1 MLSCIPA
8 KLIDLSAQPTT
19 YVVEVSDAFKTSD
32 FVRREFMR
40 SISDVFKV
48 TDAHSRTFTASR
60 NVYDSFKTS
69 DWVSRGVVDN
79 VYDSFKAGDYI
90 HKNPSKALR
99 DSTKFTD
106 WFVKAIEKVFEI
118 QFSAIGWKSNDVLR
132 HFWDVPF
139 RTADRVTKHPMKP
152 FRETV
157 KLTDAYNKDVVK
169 QVYDRFKT
177 PDSVT
182 KHPIK
187 SISDSFKT
195 EEIVLK
201 ASYTLTGR
209 GVRRVY
215 FLPKVYEVHW
225 DIVEDTD
232 HNVKVD
238 CCRSIL
244 ELFKRV
250 RDKLA

>member
-8 KLIDLSAQPTT
+8 KLIDLSAQPTS
-19 YVVEVSDAFKTSD
+19 YVVEVGDAFKASD
-32 FVRREFMR
+32 FAYREFVK
-40 SISDVFKV
+40 SVSDVFKAI
-48 TDAHSRTFTASR
+48 DAYSRTLIAFR
-60 NVYDSFKTS
+60 NIYDSFKAS
-69 DWVSRGVVDN
+69 DWVSRGVTDN

-90 HKNPSKALR
+90 HKNPSKALA
-99 DSTKFTD
+99 DTLKPID
-106 WFVKAIEKVFEI
+106 WTSKAVMKMFEI
-118 QFSAIGWKSNDVLR
+118 QFSATGWKSNDVVR

-177 PDSVT
+177 PDLVT

-215 FLPKVYEVHW
+215 FLPKEYEVHW
-225 DIVEDTD
+225 DIIEDTD
-232 HNVKVD
+232 HNTNVD
-238 CCRSIL
+238 CCKSIL
-244 ELFKRV
+244 ELFRRV
-250 RDKLA
+250 RDKLV

>member
-8 KLIDLSAQPTT
+8 KLIDLSAQPTS
-19 YVVEVSDAFKTSD
+19 YVVDVSDVFKTND

-48 TDAHSRTFTASR
+48 ADAYSRTFTAFR
-60 NVYDSFKTS
+60 NVYDSFKAS

-79 VYDSFKAGDYI
+79 IYDSFKTGDYI
-90 HKNPSKALR
+90 HKNPSKAL
-99 DSTKFTD
+99 TD
-106 WFVKAIEKVFEI
+106 ALKPIDWTSKAVMKMFEI
-118 QFSAIGWKSNDVLR
+118 QFSATGWKSNDVVR

-182 KHPIK
+182 KHPMKIL
-187 SISDSFKT
+187 SDSFKT

-215 FLPKVYEVHW
+215 FLPKGYEEYW

-250 RDKLA
+250 RDKLV